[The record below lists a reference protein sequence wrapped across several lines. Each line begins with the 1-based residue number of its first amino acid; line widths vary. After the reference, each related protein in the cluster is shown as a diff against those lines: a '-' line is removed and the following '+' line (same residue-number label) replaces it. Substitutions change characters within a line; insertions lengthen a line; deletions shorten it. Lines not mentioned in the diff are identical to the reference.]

1 MDLLLELWDLLL
13 ELWELSPGGDCADQ
27 LLALR
32 VVHTCAAGDL
42 EDTGVPSSSAMR
54 QPLRSSEQMGP
65 SHGKRVNARLA
76 SVPHPCSSK
85 APDTSS
91 REESKVAD

>member
-27 LLALR
+27 LLTLR

-42 EDTGVPSSSAMR
+42 EDTGVCR
-54 QPLRSSEQMGP
+54 
-65 SHGKRVNARLA
+65 HRVQCA
-76 SVPHPCSSK
+76 S
-85 APDTSS
+85 
-91 REESKVAD
+91 R